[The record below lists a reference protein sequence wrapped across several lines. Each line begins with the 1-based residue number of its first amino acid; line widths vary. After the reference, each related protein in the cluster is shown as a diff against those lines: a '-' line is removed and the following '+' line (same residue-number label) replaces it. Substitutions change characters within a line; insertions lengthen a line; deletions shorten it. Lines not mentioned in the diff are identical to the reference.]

1 VSLPIAGILF
11 GYKDIIIP
19 KYIYNP
25 TRQGSFKFGYS
36 REKTKS
42 CELSIYKAKHVHLWL
57 RQKLLA
63 VLLSLLQH

>member
-42 CELSIYKAKHVHLWL
+42 CELSI
-57 RQKLLA
+57 
-63 VLLSLLQH
+63 